1 MITGSGRHNR
11 FPSLAKV
18 GVMLAVFACGLTGCA
33 YNPSPRASSDV
44 PREPSRSFQAD
55 ERMLS
60 PARKEAEKETGATSA
75 PEGEIG
81 LRRCI
86 AVAMQNNPRV
96 RSTWH
101 ALNSAASRIGE
112 ESAEYLP
119 SADLSATAGRSDQAS
134 VGDVPDRRDTGPT
147 TSYQTGVNL
156 RYLIYTGGRRPA
168 EVRGARAAYSA
179 SGFRHNSALQDVAL
193 RVEEAYYEVLSAK
206 WSLKVAR
213 ETVKQRTHHV
223 ELARERH
230 QAGVV
235 PRSDVLQA
243 ETERANA
250 QLQLV
255 RAKSEV
261 NVARGRLARA
271 MGVDVSSGLKVRDKP
286 EEARGREVAM
296 IDKLLEE
303 ASRNR
308 PTLKAALAEVTGRRA
323 DVEAARAAYRPRV
336 SADAA
341 YGWRDEHLLPDEEE
355 WSATLG
361 VTFPLFTGF
370 ERSYRLERTES
381 ELERSVTDYS
391 EALQDV
397 ALDVWTAYARV
408 EEARQSIE
416 AAESLVASAEENL
429 RVARGEYESGAGSI
443 TELIDAQQAYTE
455 ARNQRVQ
462 ARTDWHTAL
471 ARLERAVGRSFEKQ
485 QTSNAGKDQ

>member
-1 MITGSGRHNR
+1 
-11 FPSLAKV
+11 
-18 GVMLAVFACGLTGCA
+18 
-33 YNPSPRASSDV
+33 
-44 PREPSRSFQAD
+44 
-55 ERMLS
+55 
-60 PARKEAEKETGATSA
+60 
-75 PEGEIG
+75 
-81 LRRCI
+81 
-86 AVAMQNNPRV
+86 MQNNPRV

-134 VGDVPDRRDTGPT
+134 VGDVAERRETGPT
-147 TSYQTGVNL
+147 TTYDTGVNL

-213 ETVKQRTHHV
+213 ETLEQREHHV

-230 QAGVV
+230 EAGVV

-250 QLQLV
+250 QLRLV

-261 NVARGRLARA
+261 DVTRGRLARA
-271 MGVDVSSGLKVRDKP
+271 MGVEVSSPLEVRDKP
-286 EEARGREVAM
+286 GEARGREVAM
-296 IDKLLEE
+296 VDKLLEE

-308 PTLKAALAEVTGRRA
+308 PSLQAALAEVTGRRA
-323 DVEAARAAYRPRV
+323 DVEAARAAYRPEV

-341 YGWRDEHLLPDEEE
+341 YGWRDDTVFPDEEE

-370 ERSYRLERTES
+370 ERSYRLQRTES
-381 ELERSVTDYS
+381 ELERSMTDYS
-391 EALQDV
+391 EA
-397 ALDVWTAYARV
+397 
-408 EEARQSIE
+408 
-416 AAESLVASAEENL
+416 
-429 RVARGEYESGAGSI
+429 
-443 TELIDAQQAYTE
+443 
-455 ARNQRVQ
+455 
-462 ARTDWHTAL
+462 
-471 ARLERAVGRSFEKQ
+471 
-485 QTSNAGKDQ
+485 